1 MFVVKMGA
9 WVWNL
14 AGFVAVCLVFP
25 DGVLPAPWWR
35 RLVWIAVMVGVFVN
49 VVVSLEPDDNVADTA
64 ARIGPVVHLPGP
76 LSVTVLAAAFGGLLG
91 VLGLCVASLVM
102 RYRRGGEVVRLQV
115 RWLMLGAGTVPVLL
129 AGGWIAEALGAR
141 VSVAYTGFLAAMV
154 VAIPAAVAVAVL
166 RYDLFDV
173 DRLLGSSP
181 AWLLTSLVSAAI
193 VAGVVYG
200 ATGIIG
206 AESRLGATSAAFV
219 TAVCLL
225 PLNRALNDAVARL
238 VDRERTVILARV
250 QQFVRQVRD
259 GQAEPEAAESLMRSV
274 LGDPPL
280 RLLMRLPGSPAEAYV
295 DLAGNPATAEAGG
308 AASR

>member
-1 MFVVKMGA
+1 V
-9 WVWNL
+9 
-14 AGFVAVCLVFP
+14 
-25 DGVLPAPWWR
+25 
-35 RLVWIAVMVGVFVN
+35 VWIAVMVGVFVN
-49 VVVSLEPDDNVADTA
+49 VVVSLEPDHNAADTA

-76 LSVTVLAAAFGGLLG
+76 LPVTVLVAAFGGLLG

-115 RWLMLGAGTVPVLL
+115 RWLMLGVGTVPVLL
-129 AGGWIAEALGAR
+129 AGGWIAEALGAP

-173 DRLLGSSP
+173 DRLLGSSL

-193 VAGVVYG
+193 FAGVVYG
-200 ATGIIG
+200 AAGIIG
-206 AESRLGATSAAFV
+206 AESRLGATGAAFV

-274 LGDPPL
+274 LGDPSL

-308 AASR
+308 SPHPADHRR